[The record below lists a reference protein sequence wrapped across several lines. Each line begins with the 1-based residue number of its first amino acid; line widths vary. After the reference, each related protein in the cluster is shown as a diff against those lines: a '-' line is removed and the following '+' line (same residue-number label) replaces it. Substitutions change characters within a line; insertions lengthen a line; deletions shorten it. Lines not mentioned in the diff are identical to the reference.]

1 MTESDKTFTC
11 TSCGIAFVVRALEQ
25 HRQAM
30 AGYRRDPDRCP
41 SCRAA
46 ERTTESRRTPLPR
59 SRRGTGSIGTR
70 TLFPAVC
77 AACGRATRLPFKP
90 RGDRPPY
97 CSDCFGRR
105 RG

>member
-1 MTESDKTFTC
+1 MTDADKIFTC
-11 TSCGIAFVVRALEQ
+11 SDCGAAFVVGALEQ

-30 AGYRRDPDRCP
+30 AGYGREPDRCP
-41 SCRAA
+41 NCRTSRRAQ
-46 ERTTESRRTPLPR
+46 ESRRLPPPR
-59 SRRGTGSIGTR
+59 SRRGSGSIGTR

-77 AACGRATRLPFKP
+77 AACGRETRIPFKP

>member
-1 MTESDKTFTC
+1 MTFTDKTFTC
-11 TSCGIAFVVRALEQ
+11 RDCGKAFVVAALEQ
-25 HRQAM
+25 RRQALV
-30 AGYRRDPDRCP
+30 GDRRDLEQCP
-41 SCRAA
+41 ACRASQRA
-46 ERTTESRRTPLPR
+46 VESRRTPLPR

-77 AACGRATRLPFKP
+77 AVCGRETRLPFKP

-97 CSDCFGRR
+97 CSDCFSQR

>member
-1 MTESDKTFTC
+1 MAFNDKTVTC
-11 TSCGIAFVVRALEQ
+11 SDCGAAFVVRALEQ

-30 AGYRRDPDRCP
+30 AGYRRDAEACP
-41 SCRAA
+41 SCRATQA
-46 ERTTESRRTPLPR
+46 STASRRTPLPR
-59 SRRGTGSIGTR
+59 SRRGTGSVGTR

-77 AACGRATRLPFKP
+77 AACGRQTRLPFKP

-97 CSDCFGRR
+97 CSECFGRR